1 MRAPLFP
8 LTLLALLGALSSS
21 LAQDVLE
28 VPEDQQLQEALQT
41 PEAPAVPEARD
52 VPDAT
57 VNPNPL
63 SSLALESLSATRS
76 VPLFTPSRTGP
87 VIEAPVEAVIE
98 ATPPPPPPAVAPEEP
113 PPGLQ
118 LVGIVLTDA
127 AKTALLKDPGSNE
140 IHRLNSGDEFQGWSL
155 IIVDAR
161 SIEFRSGERVEGLKM
176 FESFPTPASYGMP
189 GSLPFDPTM
198 PELGGVP
205 PMDDPAMQQPPPDP
219 ELQGVPVE
227 EIPLEG
233 IAPKAGRP
241 AEPPPQNFDPQTGEV
256 LIPDEGPLQVDGD
269 PNGQQ

>member
-1 MRAPLFP
+1 
-8 LTLLALLGALSSS
+8 LGALSSS

-41 PEAPAVPEARD
+41 PEAPATPEAQAA
-52 VPDAT
+52 PEAA

-63 SSLALESLSATRS
+63 SSLDLESLSATRS
-76 VPLFTPSRTGP
+76 APLFTPSRTGP

-98 ATPPPPPPAVAPEEP
+98 APPPPPEVAPDEP

-118 LVGIVLTDA
+118 LVGIVMTDA

-189 GSLPFDPTM
+189 EGLPFDPTM

-219 ELQGVPVE
+219 EFQGMPSE
-227 EIPLEG
+227 EIPPEG
-233 IAPKAGRP
+233 IAPEAGAR

-256 LIPDEGPLQVDGD
+256 LIPEEGPLQVDGD
-269 PNGQQ
+269 PNAQQ